1 MAFSVSL
8 SGPVRHRVSSRKT
21 PRKNKR
27 IAGPHKNAS
36 PYSKCLL
43 HGQLNTTCWQISWT
57 PIVKATME
65 QYIKGW
71 RDFLKSSE
79 SMMLLMVDV
88 IMLMLINHGG
98 WILVNNKLFTISQN
112 KRIKLSCTFVWPV
125 RFELALYIWYLGYF
139 WVSNAWHFGQTSDY
153 YDQLQSV
160 FELWTESGEAKNSSC
175 LTNDSITVSSLRCPR
190 YFRFL

>member
-8 SGPVRHRVSSRKT
+8 SGPVRHRVSSRKM

-27 IAGPHKNAS
+27 MAGPHKNAS

-57 PIVKATME
+57 PVVKATME

-71 RDFLKSSE
+71 RDFLKN
-79 SMMLLMVDV
+79 SMMLV
-88 IMLMLINHGG
+88 ILSMLINHGK
-98 WILVNNKLFTISQN
+98 WILVNNKFFIISQN

-125 RFELALYIWYLGYF
+125 IFELAYISDILVIFQFQTRDTSVKHGIITISWSLF
-139 WVSNAWHFGQTSDY
+139 SNYEQKPSRRKTLPA
-153 YDQLQSV
+153 
-160 FELWTESGEAKNSSC
+160 
-175 LTNDSITVSSLRCPR
+175 
-190 YFRFL
+190 

>member
-8 SGPVRHRVSSRKT
+8 SGPVRHRLSSRKM

-71 RDFLKSSE
+71 RDFLKSTQ
-79 SMMLLMVDV
+79 MLDV
-88 IMLMLINHGG
+88 IVFMLINHGR
-98 WILVNNKLFTISQN
+98 WILVNNKFFTISQN

-125 RFELALYIWYLGYF
+125 RFELAYISDILVIFQFQTRDTSVKHGIITISCSLF
-139 WVSNAWHFGQTSDY
+139 SNYEQKPARRKT
-153 YDQLQSV
+153 LP
-160 FELWTESGEAKNSSC
+160 A
-175 LTNDSITVSSLRCPR
+175 
-190 YFRFL
+190 

>member
-57 PIVKATME
+57 PNVKATME
-65 QYIKGW
+65 QYIKVW

-79 SMMLLMVDV
+79 LMMLLMVDV
-88 IMLMLINHGG
+88 IVLMLINHGG
-98 WILVNNKLFTISQN
+98 WILVNNKFFTISN

-125 RFELALYIWYLGYF
+125 RFELAYISDILVIFQFQTRDTSVKHGIITISRSLF
-139 WVSNAWHFGQTSDY
+139 SNYEQKPARRKTPP
-153 YDQLQSV
+153 
-160 FELWTESGEAKNSSC
+160 A
-175 LTNDSITVSSLRCPR
+175 
-190 YFRFL
+190 

>member
-125 RFELALYIWYLGYF
+125 RFELAYISDILVIFQFQTRDTSVKHGIITISWSLF
-139 WVSNAWHFGQTSDY
+139 SNYEQKPARRKT
-153 YDQLQSV
+153 LP
-160 FELWTESGEAKNSSC
+160 A
-175 LTNDSITVSSLRCPR
+175 
-190 YFRFL
+190 